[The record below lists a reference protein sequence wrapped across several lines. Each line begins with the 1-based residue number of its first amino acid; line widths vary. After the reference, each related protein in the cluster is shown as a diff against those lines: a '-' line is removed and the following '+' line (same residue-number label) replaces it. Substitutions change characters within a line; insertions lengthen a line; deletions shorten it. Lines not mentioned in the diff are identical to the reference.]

1 MRCRMFLFIG
11 LVLLSLG
18 ATAQPVITLT
28 EVGKVDVN
36 GHLSYL
42 KDATQQLKITEVQ
55 KLTFQSLPSDE
66 SPNMGFDRSAHW
78 FKADVTNTA
87 SNTEWLIEVAYA
99 PLDRIDLY
107 VVKNDSILHHKTSGD
122 HYPVSQHDVAHRQ
135 PIFKFNISQGDQQT
149 IYFRV
154 QSISS
159 IQIPVTIW
167 QRDAFAKASYQV
179 QIVNGLFYGAM
190 FLMILYQLF
199 LFLSVRDQITF
210 YYVLTLITMVNVV
223 AFFQGYSFL
232 YLYPEH
238 PEFNDI
244 LAMVTGPVFVVCST
258 LLTRSFLNVKKFSK
272 WLDKLLL
279 ADMFLDLALVVLM
292 TVFFRQ
298 ISFQY
303 HNYLILIHCILALI
317 SAGYCFYK
325 KYQPARYYLLAWFTP
340 MIAAVVF
347 TISSIGI
354 MPGYMGTNY
363 SGLMAGCILQMLL
376 LAFAL
381 GDRWNQL
388 RKENQLAKEM
398 ELKRGQMENE
408 RLEQEV
414 QLRLEEIQLK
424 SKRLEE
430 VNQVKDK
437 LFSVVS
443 HDIKGPL
450 SSLQLALSLMKSGDV
465 SREEFQKLSA
475 ALEARFSQTTEF
487 IENLLQWATL
497 QLKGESFEP
506 VYVDLNKIAQETIDL
521 LESETRKKEIRV
533 SNNTEPSLQAFA
545 DLNMIRSVFRNLFT
559 NALKFTGVNGA
570 ITISALRSNGRVVIS
585 VADTGVGIPTANRD
599 RMFTLGSITTP
610 GTKQEKGTGL
620 GLLLCKEFIEK
631 NGGNIWFET
640 EEGRGTVFYFSLP
653 STQSDQVHIP
663 ASA

>member
-1 MRCRMFLFIG
+1 MRCRIFLFIG
-11 LVLLSLG
+11 FALLSCM
-18 ATAQPVITLT
+18 ASAQSISLT
-28 EVGKVDVN
+28 DDGRVEIN
-36 GHLSYL
+36 GRMSYFRDENAGL
-42 KDATQQLKITEVQ
+42 KFDDIKQQ
-55 KLTFQSLPSDE
+55 TFQDLSPYE
-66 SPNMGFDRSAHW
+66 SPNLGFDRSAHW
-78 FKADVTNTA
+78 FRIEVTNTTA
-87 SNTEWLIEVAYA
+87 HTEWLTEVAYA
-99 PLDRIDLY
+99 PLDVIDFY
-107 VVKNDSILHHKTSGD
+107 VVENDSVQVHKVSGD
-122 HYPVSQHDVAHRQ
+122 HFPISQRDLSHRQ
-135 PIFKFNISQGDQQT
+135 PIFKFNLAQGETKTIYLRVQT
-149 IYFRV
+149 ISSV
-154 QSISS
+154 QV
-159 IQIPVTIW
+159 PVTIW
-167 QRDAFAKASYQV
+167 NNEAFSKASYNI
-179 QIVNGLFYGAM
+179 QIINGFFYGAVL
-190 FLMILYQLF
+190 LMILYQLF
-199 LFLSVRDQITF
+199 LFLSVRDKITF
-210 YYVLTLITMVNVV
+210 YYVLTLITMLNVV
-223 AFFQGYSFL
+223 AFFHGYSFL

-238 PEFNDI
+238 PAFNDI
-244 LAMVTGPVFVVCST
+244 LAMVTGPAFVVCST
-258 LLTRSFLNVKKFSK
+258 LLTRAFLDVRQFSK
-272 WLDKLLL
+272 LLDNLLL
-279 ADMFLDLALVVLM
+279 ADMIIDLALVVLM

-303 HNYLILIHCILALI
+303 HNYLILGHCLLALVC
-317 SAGYCFYK
+317 AAYCFYK
-325 KYQPARYYLLAWFTP
+325 NYKPARYYLVAWFTL
-340 MIAAVVF
+340 MVAAGIF
-347 TISSIGI
+347 TISSVGI
-354 MPGYMGTNY
+354 FPGYLGTNY
-363 SGLMAGCILQMLL
+363 NGLMIGSILQMLL
-376 LAFAL
+376 IAFAL

-414 QLRLEEIQLK
+414 QLRVEEIQLK

-450 SSLQLALSLMKSGDV
+450 SSLQLALALMKSGDV
-465 SREEFQKLSA
+465 SREEFQQLSA

-506 VYVDLNKIAQETIDL
+506 VYIDLNRIAQETINL

-533 SNNTEPSLQAFA
+533 RNNTEPSLQAFA

-559 NALKFTGVNGA
+559 NALKFTGTNGA

-585 VADTGVGIPTANRD
+585 VADTGVGIPAANRD
-599 RMFTLGSITTP
+599 RLFTLGSITTP

-631 NGGNIWFET
+631 NGGNIWFES

-653 STQSDQVHIP
+653 ATQSEQVHLT